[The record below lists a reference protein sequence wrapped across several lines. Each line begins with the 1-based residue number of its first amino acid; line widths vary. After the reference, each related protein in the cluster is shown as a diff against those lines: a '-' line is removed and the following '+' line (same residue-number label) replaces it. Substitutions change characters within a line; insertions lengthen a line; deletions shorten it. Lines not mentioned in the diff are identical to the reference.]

1 MIHFDKLPLNTRLLN
16 AFSQLKIDFVFQP
29 IFNAKDNTIF
39 AYEALMQPAEGT
51 LEELFDLYTR
61 KRELHT
67 LELAT
72 FYGATLSYLEKGYN
86 VPFFINSFPSELFLP
101 TELEEF
107 DNCFPK
113 EVLDKIKIQ
122 IIEYPELN
130 YMTWN
135 LKKKQLDA
143 KNTTIALDNFGAGY
157 NDITTAYIVEPHI
170 VMLDK
175 DLIENIATDKRIQYN
190 FNKIINMFHKENILV
205 LAKGIE
211 KKEDYDYI
219 KSTDVDYV
227 QGFYLGRPEQK
238 NKQYSI

>member
-1 MIHFDKLPLNTRLLN
+1 MIRFDKLPLNTRLLN
-16 AFSQLKIDFVFQP
+16 AFSQLNIDFIFQP
-29 IFNAKDNTIF
+29 IYSLKDNKIY

-72 FYGATLSYLEKGYN
+72 FYGATLAYCEKGYEE
-86 VPFFINSFPSELFLP
+86 PFFINSFPSEIFLLN
-101 TELEEF
+101 EAEEF
-107 DNCFPK
+107 DNYFPK
-113 EVLDKIKIQ
+113 EVTEKIMIQ

-135 LKKKQLDA
+135 QKKKQLEA
-143 KNTTIALDNFGAGY
+143 RNTTVALDNYGAGY

-175 DLIENIATDKRIQYN
+175 DLIENIANDKRVQYN
-190 FNKIINMFHKENILV
+190 FKKTIEMFHKDNILV
-205 LAKGIE
+205 VAKGIE
-211 KKEDYDYI
+211 KEEDYEYI
-219 KSTDVDYV
+219 KTTDVDYV
-227 QGFYLGRPEQK
+227 QGYYLGRPE
-238 NKQYSI
+238 

>member
-16 AFSQLKIDFVFQP
+16 AFSQLNIDFVFQP
-29 IFNAKDNTIF
+29 IYSLKDNRLF

-72 FYGATLSYLEKGYN
+72 FFGATLAYCEKGYD
-86 VPFFINSFPSELFLP
+86 VPFFINSFPSEVFLP
-101 TELEEF
+101 SESEAF
-107 DNCFPK
+107 DSFFSK
-113 EVLDKIKIQ
+113 EIREKIMVQ
-122 IIEYPELN
+122 IIEYPELV

-135 LKKKQLDA
+135 LKKKQLESR
-143 KNTTIALDNFGAGY
+143 NTAIALDNFGAGY

-175 DLIENIATDKRIQYN
+175 DLIENIAKDKRVQHN
-190 FNKIINMFHKENILV
+190 FKKTVDMFHKDNVLV
-205 LAKGIE
+205 MAKGIE
-211 KKEDYDYI
+211 RKEDYDFI
-219 KSTDVDYV
+219 ATTDVDYV
-227 QGFYLGRPEQK
+227 QGFYLGRPE
-238 NKQYSI
+238 

>member
-16 AFSQLKIDFVFQP
+16 AFSQLNIDFTFQP
-29 IFNAKDNTIF
+29 IYSLKDEKIF

-72 FYGATLSYLEKGYN
+72 FYGATMAYCEKGFEE
-86 VPFFINSFPSELFLP
+86 PFFVNSFPSELFLP
-101 TELEEF
+101 MELEEF
-107 DNCFPK
+107 DKNFPK
-113 EVLDKIKIQ
+113 EITEKIMVQ

-135 LKKKQLDA
+135 LKKKQFDA
-143 KNTTIALDNFGAGY
+143 RNTTIALDNFGAGY

-175 DLIENIATDKRIQYN
+175 DLIENIANSKRVQHN
-190 FNKIINMFHKENILV
+190 FKKIIDLFHKDNILV
-205 LAKGIE
+205 MAKGIE
-211 KKEDYDYI
+211 KKEDYEFI
-219 KSTDVDYV
+219 KTTDVDYV
-227 QGFYLGRPEQK
+227 QGYYLGRPE
-238 NKQYSI
+238 

>member
-1 MIHFDKLPLNTRLLN
+1 MIRFDKLPLNTRILN
-16 AFSQLKIDFVFQP
+16 AFSELNIDFVFQP
-29 IFNAKDNTIF
+29 IYSLKENKVF

-72 FYGATLSYLEKGYN
+72 FYGATLAYCEKGFEE
-86 VPFFINSFPSELFLP
+86 PFFVNSFPSEIFLP
-101 TELEEF
+101 NEAEEF
-107 DNCFPK
+107 DNYFPK
-113 EVLDKIKIQ
+113 EVTDKIMVQ

-135 LKKKQLDA
+135 LKKKQFEA
-143 KNTTIALDNFGAGY
+143 RNTAIALDNFGAGY
-157 NDITTAYIVEPHI
+157 NDITTSYIVEPHI

-175 DLIENIATDKRIQYN
+175 DLIENISYDKQVQHN
-190 FNKIINMFHKENILV
+190 FKKTIEMFHKDNILV
-205 LAKGIE
+205 MAKGIE

-219 KSTDVDYV
+219 KTTAVDYV
-227 QGFYLGRPEQK
+227 QGFYLGRPE
-238 NKQYSI
+238 

>member
-29 IFNAKDNTIF
+29 IFSAKDNTLY

-72 FYGATLSYLEKGYN
+72 FYGATLAYSEKGYD
-86 VPFFINSFPSELFLP
+86 VPFFINSFPSEIFLP
-101 TELEEF
+101 GESEEF
-107 DNCFPK
+107 DNYFSK
-113 EVLDKIKIQ
+113 EITEKIMIQ

-135 LKKKQLDA
+135 LKKKQLEA
-143 KNTTIALDNFGAGY
+143 RNTLIALDNFGAGY

-175 DLIENIATDKRIQYN
+175 DLIENIAKDKRVQHN
-190 FNKIINMFHKENILV
+190 FKKTIDMFHKENVLV

-219 KSTDVDYV
+219 KTTDVDYV
-227 QGFYLGRPEQK
+227 QGFYLGRPE
-238 NKQYSI
+238 

>member
-1 MIHFDKLPLNTRLLN
+1 MIRFDKLPLNTRLLN
-16 AFSQLKIDFVFQP
+16 AFSQLNIDFIFQP
-29 IFNAKDNTIF
+29 IYSLKDNKIY

-72 FYGATLSYLEKGYN
+72 FYGATLAYCEKGYAE
-86 VPFFINSFPSELFLP
+86 PFFINSFPSEIFLLN
-101 TELEEF
+101 EAEEF
-107 DNCFPK
+107 DNYFPK
-113 EVLDKIKIQ
+113 EVTEKIMIQ

-135 LKKKQLDA
+135 QKKKQLEA
-143 KNTTIALDNFGAGY
+143 RNTTVALDNYGAGY

-175 DLIENIATDKRIQYN
+175 DLIENIANDKRVQYN
-190 FNKIINMFHKENILV
+190 FKKAIEMFHKDNILV
-205 LAKGIE
+205 VAKGIE
-211 KKEDYDYI
+211 KEEDYEYI
-219 KSTDVDYV
+219 KTTDVDYV
-227 QGFYLGRPEQK
+227 QGYYLGRPE
-238 NKQYSI
+238 

>member
-1 MIHFDKLPLNTRLLN
+1 
-16 AFSQLKIDFVFQP
+16 
-29 IFNAKDNTIF
+29 
-39 AYEALMQPAEGT
+39 
-51 LEELFDLYTR
+51 
-61 KRELHT
+61 
-67 LELAT
+67 
-72 FYGATLSYLEKGYN
+72 
-86 VPFFINSFPSELFLP
+86 
-101 TELEEF
+101 
-107 DNCFPK
+107 
-113 EVLDKIKIQ
+113 
-122 IIEYPELN
+122 
-130 YMTWN
+130 MTWN

-227 QGFYLGRPEQK
+227 QGFYLGRPE
-238 NKQYSI
+238 